1 MYVDSVAVGEVGDGM
16 AVGEAMQLGLAVGGH
31 AHDELEARLAPADP
45 GDVPARVIAG
55 GGRGGG
61 VVVTVTGSHVDPLP
75 DVAHPVALD
84 LAEPDL
90 RGGAAD
96 EVRGA
101 LAAGSGVPIA
111 VAAGLGGLA
120 AAARGH
126 VAHSLRRGL
135 GMDRAPPSWAG
146 LWVGEIN
153 GIYGED

>member
-1 MYVDSVAVGEVGDGM
+1 MEQYVDRNDDEEEALTYVDSVAVGEVGDGT

-45 GDVPARVIAG
+45 GDVPARVVAG
-55 GGRGGG
+55 GGRGPG
-61 VVVTVTGSHVDPLP
+61 VVVAVAGGHVDPIP

-96 EVRGA
+96 EVRRA
-101 LAAGSGVPIA
+101 LAAGSGVPVA
-111 VAAGLGGLA
+111 VAAGLGRLA

-126 VAHSLRRGL
+126 VAHRLRR
-135 GMDRAPPSWAG
+135 R
-146 LWVGEIN
+146 
-153 GIYGED
+153 